1 MLEYICNM
9 VIGLSDKQ
17 AEVIV
22 AIIGLLSAM
31 IVAGIGLFGSA
42 LTIMLNKKKW
52 TKNRTQKNKRKPIY
66 WIFR

>member
-42 LTIMLNKKKW
+42 LTIMLH
-52 TKNRTQKNKRKPIY
+52 IY
-66 WIFR
+66 SNISSYLPLI